1 MLSGIIYY
9 CDSTVFL
16 HSLIHTENLGKHIC
30 SYCLLQQGKPF
41 LCGHESCRM
50 KQKLEPSLLQ
60 LTMCLLICCYFQLAM
75 SYLFHGAV
83 AGCSVCN
90 CISKHLV
97 NSDCYCSRAAQNVFQ
112 SISLVRQPSLFRAL
126 LEFLVFHSATLT
138 TSFPFFYLREKG
150 VGRVKRDNLSYTWF
164 EQHIHF
170 LLLMDVNIFFF
181 STTP

>member
-9 CDSTVFL
+9 CGSAVFL
-16 HSLIHTENLGKHIC
+16 LSLIHTENLGKRIC

-60 LTMCLLICCYFQLAM
+60 LTVCLLICCYFQLAM

-83 AGCSVCN
+83 AGCSVRKH
-90 CISKHLV
+90 ISKHLV

-112 SISLVRQPSLFRAL
+112 SISLVRQPSLFWAL
-126 LEFLVFHSATLT
+126 LEFLVFHSATSHHVL
-138 TSFPFFYLREKG
+138 P
-150 VGRVKRDNLSYTWF
+150 
-164 EQHIHF
+164 I
-170 LLLMDVNIFFF
+170 LLLEGKRCGEGKERQFILYLVWTTYTF
-181 STTP
+181 STSHGCQHLFF

>member
-9 CDSTVFL
+9 CGSTVFL
-16 HSLIHTENLGKHIC
+16 HSLIHTENLGKRIC

-60 LTMCLLICCYFQLAM
+60 LTVCLLICCYFQLAM

-83 AGCSVCN
+83 AGCSVRKR
-90 CISKHLV
+90 ISKHLV

-126 LEFLVFHSATLT
+126 LEFLVFHSATSHHVL
-138 TSFPFFYLREKG
+138 P
-150 VGRVKRDNLSYTWF
+150 
-164 EQHIHF
+164 I
-170 LLLMDVNIFFF
+170 LLLEGKRCGEGKERQFILYLV
-181 STTP
+181 